1 MKMLAILTLSAVA
14 GVCQP
19 VERTLP
25 FRELRTAAEFAEA
38 ATVIRSVGEIQELR
52 VDGDLRSLTVRG
64 DRRQTE
70 LAEWLLARLDRTSA
84 TAAPVPGERAYAMGD
99 SNGTVIRVLYFQNA
113 ATAQA
118 RNEMA
123 TLIRSL
129 LEIRGL
135 FVSMAAGALVL
146 RASPGHGDGAEW
158 VFAALD
164 GGIGNG
170 EHRMAGGGDDVLR
183 LVAVAGGATVEEF
196 YRRATGVRTALQLR
210 QLFTYSPNRV
220 VAIRGT
226 AAQTGRAAE
235 MLLGT
240 QKTP

>member
-1 MKMLAILTLSAVA
+1 MKLLLVLIFFAVA

-19 VERTLP
+19 VERSLP
-25 FRELRTAAEFAEA
+25 FRELRTAQEFAEA
-38 ATVIRSVGEIQELR
+38 ATVIRSVGEIRDVR
-52 VDGDLRSLTVRG
+52 VDADSRSFTVRG
-64 DRRQTE
+64 DRRQVE
-70 LAEWLLARLDRTSA
+70 LAEWLLARLDRNAA
-84 TAAPVPGERAYAMGD
+84 TAAPAPEGLAYSMGD
-99 SNGTVIRVLYFQNA
+99 SNGTVVRVLYFRNA
-113 ATAQA
+113 AAAQP

-123 TLIRSL
+123 TVIRSL

-135 FVSMAAGALVL
+135 FVSQAASALVL
-146 RASPGHGDGAEW
+146 RGTPGQAGGAEW

-170 EHRMAGGGDDVLR
+170 ERRMAGGGDDVLR
-183 LVAVAGGATVEEF
+183 LVAVASGGTVEEF

-226 AAQTGRAAE
+226 AEQTGRAAE
-235 MLLGT
+235 MLRAG
-240 QKTP
+240 KTP